1 MSMTDL
7 TTEADSSDL
16 AACDEA
22 ELEETDRQLLLGELG
37 VLDTPPERA
46 FDDLVRIAARLC
58 ATPIAL
64 VTLLDPRRQWFK
76 ARFGLDQRQAP
87 RAHAPCAHAV
97 LEPSRLMV
105 VEDASQDP
113 RFAGAPLVAGQPHLR
128 FYAGAPLVLEEG
140 IAVGTLCVYDSQ
152 PRRLDDDQR
161 EGLSALARQVICLL
175 ELRRRNRKLEA
186 LSSRLILA
194 QRELQL
200 ANAMLTQDMLTDPLT
215 GLANRRALENA
226 IDGFAQGGHGNEGC
240 LSVAMLDVDHFKAI
254 NDSFGHAAG
263 DEVLRNLG
271 TLVRRL
277 VRGMDIACRYG
288 GEEILL
294 LLPDTP
300 LAAAR
305 TVVQRICDQARRMP
319 YPAPF
324 TLSVGLASG
333 RIERDAIEHL
343 IECADQALYRAKRG
357 GRNRVEVIEDV

>member
-1 MSMTDL
+1 MNDP
-7 TTEADSSDL
+7 TTEADPNDSD
-16 AACDEA
+16 AGSEA
-22 ELEETDRQLLLGELG
+22 ELEEIDRQLLLGELG
-37 VLDTPPERA
+37 VLDTPPEQA

-58 ATPIAL
+58 GTPIAL
-64 VTLLDPRRQWFK
+64 VTLLDPDRQWFK
-76 ARFGLDQRQAP
+76 ANFGLAQRETP
-87 RAHAPCAHAV
+87 RAHAFCAHAV
-97 LEPSRLMV
+97 LEPNRLMV

-113 RFAGAPLVAGQPHLR
+113 RFASTPMVAGHPHLR
-128 FYAGAPLVLEEG
+128 FYAGAPLVLAEG
-140 IAVGTLCVYDSQ
+140 VAVGTLCVCDTL
-152 PRRLDDDQR
+152 PRQLDEGQR
-161 EGLSALARQVICLL
+161 DALSALARQVMSLL
-175 ELRRRNRKLEA
+175 ELRRRNRKLEE
-186 LSSRLILA
+186 LSARLLLA

-226 IDGFAQGGHGNEGC
+226 IEGFAQGGYGREGSI
-240 LSVAMLDVDHFKAI
+240 SVAMLDVDHFKAI
-254 NDSFGHAAG
+254 NDRLGHAAG

-305 TVVQRICDQARRMP
+305 TVIQRICDQACRLP
-319 YPAPF
+319 HPAPF

-357 GRNRVEVIEDV
+357 GRNRVEVTEDV